1 MKAPKADKAL
11 PEPSLYRH
19 THRRGEENSTPQ
31 ILASVREYLGS
42 PEAEIS
48 VHRDG
53 FGKPRIVGAE
63 GVFVSVAHTDD
74 ICLVAVAQYEIGI
87 DIESSSRKVKNP
99 TSLARRYFCE
109 DEIAHLGE
117 NPSPEAF
124 TDMWVA
130 KEALSKLIGRGV
142 PCMRERSIF
151 SDGIEITDIGNYEG
165 YIVKIARYR
174 N

>member
-1 MKAPKADKAL
+1 MKAPKADNVLTGLA
-11 PEPSLYRH
+11 LYRFSH
-19 THRRGEENSTPQ
+19 DKSEENSDEK

-42 PEAEIS
+42 PDAEIS
-48 VHRDG
+48 VHRDE
-53 FGKPRIVGAE
+53 FGKPHIVGAD

-74 ICLVAVAQYEIGI
+74 LCLVAVARYEIGI
-87 DIESSSRKVKNP
+87 DVESKLRKVRNP
-99 TSLARRYFCE
+99 SALARRYFCE
-109 DEIAHLGE
+109 DEIARLGE

-151 SDGIEITDIGNYEG
+151 SEGIEIIGAGDYED
-165 YIVKIARYR
+165 YIVKIARYC

>member
-1 MKAPKADKAL
+1 MKAPKADNAL
-11 PEPSLYRH
+11 TGLALYRFSH
-19 THRRGEENSTPQ
+19 DKSEENSDEK

-42 PEAEIS
+42 PETEIS
-48 VHRDG
+48 IRRDE
-53 FGKPRIVGAE
+53 FGKPHIVGAD

-74 ICLVAVAQYEIGI
+74 LCLVAVAHYEIGI
-87 DIESSSRKVKNP
+87 DVESKSRKVRNP
-99 TSLARRYFCE
+99 SALARRYFCE
-109 DEIAHLGE
+109 DEIARLGE

-151 SDGIEITDIGNYEG
+151 SDGVEIVGIENYEG
-165 YIVKIARYR
+165 YIAKTARFIV
-174 N
+174 

>member
-11 PEPSLYRH
+11 LGLSLYRH
-19 THRRGEENSTPQ
+19 THSREKENSTPQ

-42 PEAEIS
+42 PRAEIS
-48 VHRDG
+48 VHRDEY
-53 FGKPRIVGAE
+53 GKPHLVGAE

-74 ICLVAVAQYEIGI
+74 ICLVAVAEYEIGI
-87 DIESSSRKVKNP
+87 DIESKSRKVKNP
-99 TSLARRYFCE
+99 ASLARRYFCE
-109 DEIAHLGE
+109 DEIAQLGE

-124 TDMWVA
+124 NEMWVA

-151 SDGIEITDIGNYEG
+151 SEGIEIVGIDDYEG
-165 YIVKIARYR
+165 YIVKIARYC

>member
-1 MKAPKADKAL
+1 MRAPKADRLL

-19 THRRGEENSTPQ
+19 THRKGEENSTPQ

-48 VHRDG
+48 VCRDE
-53 FGKPRIVGAE
+53 FGKPHLVGAE

-87 DIESSSRKVKNP
+87 DIENRSRKVRNP
-99 TSLARRYFCE
+99 VSLARRYFCE
-109 DEIAHLGE
+109 DEILHLGE

-124 TDMWVA
+124 TEMWVA

-151 SDGIEITDIGNYEG
+151 SGGIEIVDIGDYED
-165 YIVKIARYR
+165 YIVKIVRYS